1 MPVERAV
8 ATRQIGRPAFASHG
22 ISCARPLATKSR
34 LCADENK
41 MAAECRFPER
51 GRHGLG
57 LAETRRIAVMLN

>member
-1 MPVERAV
+1 MSP
-8 ATRQIGRPAFASHG
+8 
-22 ISCARPLATKSR
+22 ARPLATKSS